1 MILLDRFKTY
11 LPYFLPLLLPFSRSI
26 ADITIVLVSSLFLI
40 KSYQENNWKWAHDKW
55 FIFAIIFWLYC
66 ILINSPLSIKP
77 FESLAYSFFFLRW
90 PLFAMALT
98 YWIFN
103 DAFDLK
109 KFFISISLVMVFII
123 FDTWWQYFYGAD
135 IFGYKSGGGRLTG
148 PFRGHL
154 YVGAWIAKLVLLP
167 PLILILCDQFKPSP
181 IKKQIIIWCF
191 VLMMIAFLTVYISG
205 ERMALLL
212 MSASIIFFSLGIL
225 SSRDTPKGIISLVF
239 ILSTLMILFFASY
252 YPEVTNRAFHSTIDK
267 IVNWRSSDYG
277 LVWKSAYDVW
287 MQSPITGVGLH
298 KYREACGLLGIYGTV
313 DNAIGGGVCF
323 HPHNISLEL
332 LSETGL
338 VGLLLFFA
346 MVAVLTL
353 SQLKKLWRKK
363 EWLSFSLVFCILFTC
378 FLPIASSTSFFSNKY
393 ASIIWLLIGVML
405 SVLRVKNKT
414 N

>member
-1 MILLDRFKTY
+1 
-11 LPYFLPLLLPFSRSI
+11 
-26 ADITIVLVSSLFLI
+26 
-40 KSYQENNWKWAHDKW
+40 
-55 FIFAIIFWLYC
+55 
-66 ILINSPLSIKP
+66 
-77 FESLAYSFFFLRW
+77 
-90 PLFAMALT
+90 
-98 YWIFN
+98 
-103 DAFDLK
+103 
-109 KFFISISLVMVFII
+109 
-123 FDTWWQYFYGAD
+123 
-135 IFGYKSGGGRLTG
+135 
-148 PFRGHL
+148 
-154 YVGAWIAKLVLLP
+154 
-167 PLILILCDQFKPSP
+167 
-181 IKKQIIIWCF
+181 
-191 VLMMIAFLTVYISG
+191 
-205 ERMALLL
+205 MALLL
-212 MSASIIFFSLGIL
+212 MSASIIFFSLGIF